1 MTSNPQNSY
10 QLIAKYFSGN
20 HTKREITVRG
30 RSTLSAHSH
39 R

>member
-20 HTKREITVRG
+20 HTKREIRDYCARPVNIER
-30 RSTLSAHSH
+30 A
-39 R
+39 